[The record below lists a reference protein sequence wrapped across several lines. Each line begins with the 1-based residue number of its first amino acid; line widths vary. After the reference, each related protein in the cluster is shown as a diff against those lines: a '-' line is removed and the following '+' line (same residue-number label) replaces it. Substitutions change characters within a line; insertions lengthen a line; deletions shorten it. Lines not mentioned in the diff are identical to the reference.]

1 MTSFASPVQL
11 SSLIIDVAEPGHRDR
26 DPVGAVVG
34 RRRSPTPSCS
44 RRATLDD
51 GDTTVSLTD
60 SQPVQYVLLWITHL
74 GGGGSD
80 NSTEIREVS
89 FRRVAD

>member
-1 MTSFASPVQL
+1 MISFASPC
-11 SSLIIDVAEPGHRDR
+11 SCPAWRSTRRAPGPQIEIRAA
-26 DPVGAVVG
+26 P
-34 RRRSPTPSCS
+34 SPDAALADTLLLA
-44 RRATLDD
+44 RATLDD
-51 GDTTVSLTD
+51 GVTTVSLSD
-60 SQPVQYVLLWITHL
+60 SQPVQYVLVWITHL

>member
-1 MTSFASPVQL
+1 MP
-11 SSLIIDVAEPGHRDR
+11 
-26 DPVGAVVG
+26 
-34 RRRSPTPSCS
+34 
-44 RRATLDD
+44 
-51 GDTTVSLTD
+51 LTN

-74 GGGGSD
+74 GGSGSD